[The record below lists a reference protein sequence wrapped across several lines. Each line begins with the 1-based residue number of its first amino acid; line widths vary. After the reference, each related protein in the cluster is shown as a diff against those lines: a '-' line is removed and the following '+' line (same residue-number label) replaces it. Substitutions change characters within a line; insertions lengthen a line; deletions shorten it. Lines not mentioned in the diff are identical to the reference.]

1 MANSRS
7 VSVPIL
13 IFHCEVSEKS
23 HIFESF
29 FIKLYVRSTYFGT
42 GTFSIQKSLFHTV
55 ADSISESSDSI
66 FHELRC
72 QASRA
77 GTESK
82 QKQTVLEGLS
92 VAHAAPN

>member
-1 MANSRS
+1 MKGN
-7 VSVPIL
+7 
-13 IFHCEVSEKS
+13 
-23 HIFESF
+23 IFESF

-55 ADSISESSDSI
+55 ADSISDSI

-82 QKQTVLEGLS
+82 QKQTVLEGIYTMMGYEDW
-92 VAHAAPN
+92 P